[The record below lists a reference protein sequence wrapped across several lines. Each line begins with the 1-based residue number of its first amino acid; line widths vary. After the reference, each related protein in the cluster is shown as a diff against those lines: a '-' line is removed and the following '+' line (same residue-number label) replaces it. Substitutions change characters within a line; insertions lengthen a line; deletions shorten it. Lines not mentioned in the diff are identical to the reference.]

1 MKKIAI
7 LTVGLLIV
15 AMSSGVAYAF
25 SESIGSNVSAASNQT
40 TVDPSS
46 TDQTKRTDAQAQ
58 DDKSSADDATAEQ
71 SNNKK
76 TVLEGG
82 PVKYP

>member
-1 MKKIAI
+1 MKKLVI
-7 LTVGLLIV
+7 LTIVLLNVAGLSSV
-15 AMSSGVAYAF
+15 EYATAAMSNA
-25 SESIGSNVSAASNQT
+25 NVSAESKQT

-46 TDQTKRTDAQAQ
+46 TDQTKGADAQAQ

-76 TVLEGG
+76 TAETR
-82 PVKYP
+82 